1 MLVSSVTSVLS
12 FCSAEGFRPR
22 LLELENIDT
31 GTVEILDMQSSRLST
46 RPHSASNV
54 VSENDKVHKALLI
67 KDKCAIANSAFHE
80 LSMVSD
86 LPSSNQVKRLAC
98 KFNKTFCIRPSP
110 NGIVGVQQSLRE
122 RLSIRLTELIKKL
135 EAEAKPIPTTLR
147 VKLTGDGTQIARG
160 LTVVNI
166 AFTILEEGSSSRSAS
181 GNHSLSIMKV
191 SETYD
196 DLARGLEDIC
206 SEARD
211 LEVLAING
219 VVYRIV
225 FFLGGDWK
233 FLAMVCGLES
243 ATCEYACLWCKCP
256 KRQRFD
262 MTMCW
267 SITDVGKGAR
277 TINEIQEKS
286 KLSKAS
292 KQRFNCCRH
301 PIFPFIPMQHVVID
315 SLHLFLRISDVLINL
330 LIRDLRILDGID
342 SSQTNIKTYE
352 AFLNE
357 SCKIKFHWYVDKDSK
372 KLKWCD
378 LTGPEKVR
386 LFSHIDIPA
395 LFPSLKMKDEL
406 QELWTAFFMLIQELK
421 LADVATFATK
431 AKHWVQSFVS
441 IYQTKD
447 VTPYMHA
454 FAMHVPEFMSL
465 HGDVVAFT
473 QQGLEK
479 LNDLTTQH
487 FQRTSNHRDYE
498 ALQQIM
504 EKWNRIETLQD
515 SGHSR
520 ERRILTCS
528 NCKALGHNKRSCSV
542 LRPLNTNIEL

>member
-1 MLVSSVTSVLS
+1 MLASSVTTVLG

-22 LLELENIDT
+22 SLELEIVDT
-31 GTVEILDMQSSRLST
+31 GSIEVLDMQSGRLSA
-46 RPHSASNV
+46 RPHPSNV
-54 VSENDKVHKALLI
+54 VSENDKVPKALLI
-67 KDKCAIANSAFHE
+67 KDKCAISNNAFHE

-86 LPSSNQVKRLAC
+86 LPSSNQVKRFAC
-98 KFNKTFCIRPSP
+98 ELNKTFSICPSP
-110 NGIVGVQQSLRE
+110 NEIVGVQQSLRE
-122 RLSIRLTELIKKL
+122 RLSIRLTELIKKF
-135 EAEAKPIPTTLR
+135 EAETKPVPTTFR

-166 AFTILEEGSSSRSAS
+166 AFTILEEGSCSHSAS
-181 GNHSLSIMKV
+181 GNHSLSIMKI

-196 DLARGLEDIC
+196 NLAHGLEDIC

-211 LEVLAING
+211 LEVLTLGG
-219 VVYRIV
+219 VTYTIV

-243 ATCEYACLWCKCP
+243 ATCEYACIWCKCP

-267 SITDVGKGAR
+267 SITDVAKGAR
-277 TINEIQEKS
+277 TINEIQQKS

-292 KQRFNCCRH
+292 KLRYNCCRQ
-301 PIFPFIPMQHVVID
+301 PIFPFIPMHRVVID

-342 SSQTNIKTYE
+342 SGETNSKTYE

-357 SCKIKFHWYVDKDSK
+357 TCKIKFQWYVDKDSK
-372 KLKWCD
+372 KLKWRD

-395 LFPSLKMKDEL
+395 LFPSLEAKEKL
-406 QELWTAFFMLIQELK
+406 QELWTVFFKLIQELK
-421 LADVATFATK
+421 LANAATFATQ
-431 AKHWVQSFVS
+431 AKRWVESFVS
-441 IYQTKD
+441 IYQAKD

-454 FAMHVPEFMSL
+454 FAMHIPEFMSL
-465 HGDVVAFT
+465 HGNVVAFT

-487 FQRTSNHRDYE
+487 FQRASNHRDYE
-498 ALQQIM
+498 ALKQIM
-504 EKWNRIETLQD
+504 EKWNRIETLED
-515 SGHSR
+515 CGHGR
-520 ERRILTCS
+520 EKRTQMCS
-528 NCKALGHNKRSCSV
+528 NCKAVGHNKRSCTV
-542 LRPLNTNIEL
+542 LQPLNTNC